1 MSKIKPLKG
10 LGLLDI
16 VYLNE
21 KGLYDGIELQELIKR
36 HGTLERN
43 VSLHIGLLNKI
54 PMMHKKSNSSIIKN
68 DRPFRILIRK
78 INEIENRID
87 KFISLMFETEVEL
100 PQSLNNYVRL
110 DDLLESV
117 KKSETKSSLDT
128 PNPQTDL
135 EKENKFLNR
144 ELEARNKLI
153 KKYKKRTKY
162 KLGDLKDSQI
172 ESIADETRKKNGN
185 INYTKAGERLGVSRD
200 TFKRVIEKRKL
211 SYLKNAP
218 Q

>member
-43 VSLHIGLLNKI
+43 VSLHIRLLNKI

-68 DRPFRILIRK
+68 DRPFQLLINK
-78 INEIENRID
+78 IKEIENRID
-87 KFISLMFETEVEL
+87 KFILLMLETEFEL

-110 DDLLESV
+110 NDLLESV
-117 KKSETKSSLDT
+117 KKPETKFSIDT
-128 PNPQTDL
+128 PNPLTNL
-135 EKENKFLNR
+135 EKENKILNR
-144 ELEARNKLI
+144 ELEARNKII
-153 KKYKKRTKY
+153 KKFKKRTKF
-162 KLGDLKDSQI
+162 KLGDLKDPQI
-172 ESIADETRKKNGN
+172 ESIVDETRKKNGT
-185 INYTKAGERLGVSRD
+185 INYTKAGNRLGVSRD
-200 TFKRVIEKRKL
+200 TVRREIEKRNL
-211 SYLKNAP
+211 LYLKNSP
-218 Q
+218 